1 MVVEAVA
8 EGLQESFGHKEEGFV
23 VGDGRFELVGDMV
36 VILSSVEFEEAVVF
50 AVGDVVELGE
60 FFAEA
65 FGEALAWECGEV
77 GEGLETPELEDG
89 GVRKRE
95 GFGEGEIGELER
107 ERIGL
112 VGAEGGEVSEV
123 GCFAETDLERE
134 SEVVGGG
141 EGLVNPVGFRGHEES
156 GKVEE
161 IGFWRGEFKV
171 WDEGIDEGEGFAVG
185 GFFGGEIRI
194 E

>member
-8 EGLQESFGHKEEGFV
+8 EGLQDPFCHEEERLV
-23 VGDGRFELVGDMV
+23 VCDGIFELVGDVV
-36 VILSSVEFEEAVVF
+36 VIPSSVEFEEAVVF

-65 FGEALAWECGEV
+65 FGEALAWKTGEI

-95 GFGEGEIGELER
+95 GFGEGEIGELEC
-107 ERIGL
+107 ERISL
-112 VGAEGGEVSEV
+112 VRAKGGEVSEV

-141 EGLVNPVGFRGHEES
+141 EGLFNPVGFRGHEE
-156 GKVEE
+156 GRKVEE
-161 IGFWRGEFKV
+161 IGLGCGEFKV
-171 WDEGIDEGEGFAVG
+171 WD
-185 GFFGGEIRI
+185 
-194 E
+194 

>member
-8 EGLQESFGHKEEGFV
+8 EGFQEPFCHEEERLV
-23 VGDGRFELVGDMV
+23 VCDGIFELVGDVV

-65 FGEALAWECGEV
+65 FGEALAWKTGEI
-77 GEGLETPELEDG
+77 GEGLETPELEDW

-95 GFGEGEIGELER
+95 GFGEGEIGELEC
-107 ERIGL
+107 ERISL
-112 VGAEGGEVSEV
+112 VWAKGGEVSEV

-141 EGLVNPVGFRGHEES
+141 EGLFNPVGFRGHEEG

-161 IGFWRGEFKV
+161 IGLGGGEFEV
-171 WDEGIDEGEGFAVG
+171 RD
-185 GFFGGEIRI
+185 
-194 E
+194 